1 MSQISAI
8 FGTDDDEE
16 IMQSLYLIVN
26 NTDGLGLIHESVSIY
41 NQSDFTR
48 TWFAWANSYFADAA
62 TVIYSRLAADSAFTS
77 SSLQGSLGSVGS
89 PAMLIL
95 DNSNDLINPQV
106 TEQEIGS
113 DLEPLQ
119 DEEVIQF
126 RAQVLNMGVLSS
138 DGMNSREREL
148 ARMVLRL
155 TESSRPSSAQIAS
168 QAAIILDLSTQRDYL
183 IQQAEEERA
192 RWESEREG
200 WERASEALI
209 AQRNAKDHYSNRHQ
223 ANPS

>member
-1 MSQISAI
+1 
-8 FGTDDDEE
+8 
-16 IMQSLYLIVN
+16 
-26 NTDGLGLIHESVSIY
+26 
-41 NQSDFTR
+41 
-48 TWFAWANSYFADAA
+48 
-62 TVIYSRLAADSAFTS
+62 
-77 SSLQGSLGSVGS
+77 
-89 PAMLIL
+89 MLIL
-95 DNSNDLINPQV
+95 DDSNDLINPQV
-106 TEQEIGS
+106 IEQEIGS

-138 DGMNSREREL
+138 DGANSREREL

-192 RWESEREG
+192 RWESERDG

-209 AQRNAKDHYSNRHQ
+209 AQRNTKDHYSNRHQ
-223 ANPS
+223 ANTS